1 MYDFSYCR
9 PASLEDA
16 LAMLSKDV
24 DFKLLAGGMSL
35 IPPLKM
41 RLARYSGLIDLGA
54 IEALKGIRK
63 EGNTL
68 VIGAMTSHAE
78 VAASAV
84 VEKAIPAL
92 VMLAGG
98 IGDPLVRNRGT
109 MGGSIAHA
117 DPAADYP
124 AGILGLSATIHTNK
138 RAITADEFFI
148 GMFETALKPG
158 EIITAVSF
166 PIPEVASYCKHR
178 QPASRLALVGVFVAK
193 TANGVRVAV
202 TGAAPSVFRFK
213 EAEVA
218 LEKNFDPSSL
228 DGITLQQERLNADIH
243 ASAEYRESCVL
254 IMTKR
259 AVAKAR

>member
-1 MYDFSYCR
+1 MYDFSYCK

-16 LAMLSKDV
+16 LAMLSKDD

-63 EGNTL
+63 EGNSI
-68 VIGAMTSHAE
+68 VIGAMTTHAE
-78 VAASAV
+78 VAASDV
-84 VEKAIPAL
+84 VKKAIPAL
-92 VMLAGG
+92 VILAGG

-109 MGGSIAHA
+109 IGGSIANA
-117 DPAADYP
+117 DPSADYP
-124 AGILGLSATIHTNK
+124 AGLVALGATIHTNK
-138 RAITADEFFI
+138 RAITADEFFT
-148 GMFETALKPG
+148 GMFETALNLG

-166 PIPEVASYCKHR
+166 PLPEVASYCKLW

-193 TANGVRVAV
+193 TAHGVRVAV

-218 LEKNFDPSSL
+218 LEKNFIPSSL
-228 DGITLQQERLNADIH
+228 DGITLQQDGLNADIH
-243 ASAEYRESCVL
+243 ASAEYRECCVL